1 MRPSKLIHTATFR
14 LTSLTVL
21 LFALAVTVLGAGLYL
36 TTCAMLDGRLDR
48 RVSDEMTRY
57 EAAFASGGLPRL
69 LETARAHETA
79 LPAGQLKYAVADAG
93 GKVLAGD
100 LSGMP
105 KQTGWS
111 NVTSV
116 EEDGDVSR
124 LRVLAA
130 DLPGGLRIAIGA
142 NREEVEETK
151 QSVFNGIVSVFAAVV
166 VLGIIGGGALSLA
179 LMKRVETIRRT
190 ADAIIAGDFTQ
201 RVPVR
206 GTGDDFDRLAETLN
220 HMLDR
225 ITGLMESLRQVS
237 TDIAHDL
244 KTPLAHLRQ
253 RLEVAGQTARS
264 NEEHAA
270 AIDGAIDK
278 VDDILATFDALLRI
292 AQIEAGTR
300 RANFS
305 DVDLS
310 AVVANV
316 VEAFSPAAVDGGRSV
331 VVDIAPDIHVAGDRQ
346 LLTQLFA
353 NLVENA
359 IHHTPSGTRISVAL
373 VRDGQGAVAVVRDD
387 GRGVPAAEREL
398 IFRRFY
404 RLERSRSTPGNGL
417 GLSLVKAVADLHGVI
432 VGVEDAGPGLIVV
445 MTFREVRA
453 SGAATETRHG

>member
-1 MRPSKLIHTATFR
+1 LRYG
-14 LTSLTVL
+14 
-21 LFALAVTVLGAGLYL
+21 VTG
-36 TTCAMLDGRLDR
+36 TD
-48 RVSDEMTRY
+48 
-57 EAAFASGGLPRL
+57 
-69 LETARAHETA
+69 
-79 LPAGQLKYAVADAG
+79 

-100 LSGMP
+100 IPDSP
-105 KQTGWS
+105 KEAGWS
-111 NVTSV
+111 SATIL
-116 EEDGDVSR
+116 EQDGDISR
-124 LRVLAA
+124 LRVLVA
-130 DLPGGLRIAIGA
+130 DLPGGLKVTVGA
-142 NREEVEETK
+142 DREEVDEVK
-151 QSVFNGIVSVFAAVV
+151 QSVFDSIVAAFAAVV
-166 VLGIIGGGALSLA
+166 LLGIFGGIALSFA
-179 LMKRVETIRRT
+179 LLKRVETIRCT
-190 ADAIIAGDFTQ
+190 AEAIIAGDFTQ
-201 RVPVR
+201 RIPVR
-206 GTGDDFDRLAETLN
+206 GTGDDFDRLSQTLN
-220 HMLDR
+220 RMLDR

-253 RLEVAGQTARS
+253 RLEAAGQTARS
-264 NEEHAA
+264 NDEHAA
-270 AIDGAIDK
+270 AIDGAVGK
-278 VDDILATFDALLRI
+278 VDEILATFDALLRI

-331 VVDIAPDIHVAGDRQ
+331 VVDIAPDIHVTGDRQ

-359 IHHTPSGTRISVAL
+359 IHHTPSGTCISVAL
-373 VRDGQGAVAVVRDD
+373 ARDGEGAVAVVRDD
-387 GRGVPAAEREL
+387 GRGVPAPEREL

-432 VGVEDAGPGLIVV
+432 VGVEDAGPGLTVV